1 MSVNTI
7 GFVLFWLSVIF
18 LGIALLGG
26 VLWIIGKCRKTSE
39 IF

>member
-1 MSVNTI
+1 MSI
-7 GFVLFWLSVIF
+7 YAAGFILFWLSVIF